1 MVLFPI
7 FLSEI
12 NSLCEFSEVNSF
24 CEFHDEGNCS

>member
-12 NSLCEFSEVNSF
+12 NSFCEFSEVNSF